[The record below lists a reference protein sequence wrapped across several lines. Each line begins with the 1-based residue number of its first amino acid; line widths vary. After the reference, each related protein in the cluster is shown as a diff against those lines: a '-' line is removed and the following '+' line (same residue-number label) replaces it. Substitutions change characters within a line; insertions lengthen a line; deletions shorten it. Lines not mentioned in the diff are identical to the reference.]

1 MSITWRVANII
12 SGKVFEGGYMTDEG
26 WKELA
31 YAAVCR
37 VAERQPEF
45 TPDDIWATG
54 LQKPSE
60 ARALGGV
67 MSRARREGL
76 IEKTGRVQPTTQ
88 PESHRT
94 DVTVW
99 RSLIYVAPSA

>member
-1 MSITWRVANII
+1 MADNDWT
-12 SGKVFEGGYMTDEG
+12 KM
-26 WKELA
+26 A
-31 YAAVCR
+31 YAAVR
-37 VAERQPEF
+37 QVAQRQPEF

-67 MSRARREGL
+67 LRRARGEGL
-76 IEKTGRVQPTTQ
+76 IEKTGRVQPTRQ
-88 PESHRT
+88 PESHGT

-99 RSLIYVAPSA
+99 RSLIYVSSIA

>member
-1 MSITWRVANII
+1 MADDNWA
-12 SGKVFEGGYMTDEG
+12 
-26 WKELA
+26 ELA
-31 YAAVCR
+31 YAAVR
-37 VAERQPEF
+37 QVAGRQSEF

-54 LQKPSE
+54 LHKPGE

-67 MSRARREGL
+67 MRRARAEGL

-99 RSLIYVAPSA
+99 RSLIYVVPGA

>member
-1 MSITWRVANII
+1 MIDSDWAE
-12 SGKVFEGGYMTDEG
+12 S
-26 WKELA
+26 A
-31 YAAVCR
+31 YAVVRR
-37 VAERQPEF
+37 VAESQQEF

-60 ARALGGV
+60 ARILGGV
-67 MSRARREGL
+67 MRRARQDGL

-88 PESHRT
+88 PESHST

-99 RSLIYVAPSA
+99 RSLIYVPSDK

>member
-1 MSITWRVANII
+1 
-12 SGKVFEGGYMTDEG
+12 MTDSD
-26 WKELA
+26 WAELA
-31 YAAVCR
+31 YAAVR
-37 VAERQPEF
+37 QVAESQSEF

-54 LQKPSE
+54 LQKPIE

-67 MSRARREGL
+67 MRRARQEGL

-88 PESHRT
+88 PESHGT

-99 RSLIYVAPSA
+99 RSLIYVA

>member
-1 MSITWRVANII
+1 MADNNWAEV
-12 SGKVFEGGYMTDEG
+12 
-26 WKELA
+26 A
-31 YAAVCR
+31 YALVR
-37 VAERQPEF
+37 QVAETQLEF
-45 TPDDIWATG
+45 TPDDVWKAG
-54 LQKPSE
+54 LKKPSE

-67 MSRARREGL
+67 MRRAHREGL

-99 RSLIYVAPSA
+99 RSLIYVDGV

>member
-1 MSITWRVANII
+1 
-12 SGKVFEGGYMTDEG
+12 MTDSV
-26 WKELA
+26 WAELA
-31 YAAVCR
+31 RAAVR
-37 VAERQPEF
+37 QVAESQPEF

-54 LQKPSE
+54 LPKPDE

-67 MSRARREGL
+67 MSRARRERL

-88 PESHRT
+88 PESHGT

-99 RSLIYVAPSA
+99 RSLIYVAPEQ

>member
-1 MSITWRVANII
+1 MNNLS
-12 SGKVFEGGYMTDEG
+12 KDE

-31 YAAVCR
+31 YQKVCQ
-37 VAERQPEF
+37 VAKTHAEF

-54 LQKPSE
+54 LPKPQE

-67 MSRARREGL
+67 MRRAKNSGL
-76 IEKTGRVQPTTQ
+76 IEKTGRSSPTDQ
-88 PESHRT
+88 PESHRA

-99 RSLIYVAPSA
+99 RSLIFVA

>member
-1 MSITWRVANII
+1 
-12 SGKVFEGGYMTDEG
+12 MTDKV
-26 WKELA
+26 WAELA
-31 YAAVCR
+31 YQAVR
-37 VAERQPEF
+37 QVAKSQSEF

-54 LQKPSE
+54 LQKPCE

-67 MSRARREGL
+67 MRRARQDGL

-88 PESHRT
+88 PESHAT

-99 RSLIYVAPSA
+99 RSLIYVASST

>member
-1 MSITWRVANII
+1 MNGLS
-12 SGKVFEGGYMTDEG
+12 KDE

-31 YAAVCR
+31 YQTVCE
-37 VAERQPEF
+37 VAKTHAEL

-54 LQKPSE
+54 LPKPQE

-67 MSRARREGL
+67 MRRAKNSGV
-76 IEKTGRVQPTTQ
+76 IERTLRSHPTNQ
-88 PESHRT
+88 HKSHRA

-99 RSLIYVAPSA
+99 RSLIFVA